1 MITIK
6 LYVPLHDNDR
16 NEKMSVHSHFIWRI
30 QCINKVESV
39 CNNIDA
45 FIGGFTVSEAVGHW
59 FDNDTHYEDKQRI
72 YEFHVD
78 GESGHYLEV
87 KHFLMQQ
94 AKIMCKSLKQECIYM
109 TIDNQQH
116 FITEDK

>member
-1 MITIK
+1 MITFK
-6 LYVPLHDNDR
+6 LYVPLHDNDGIE
-16 NEKMSVHSHFIWRI
+16 NKNVHRDFIYRMK
-30 QCINKVESV
+30 CMNKAIGE
-39 CNNIDA
+39 D

-78 GESGHYLEV
+78 GESGKVE
-87 KHFLMQQ
+87 HFLMQQ
-94 AKIMCKSLKQECIYM
+94 AKIMCKQLKQECIYM

>member
-6 LYVPLHDNDR
+6 LYIPLHDNDGI
-16 NEKMSVHSHFIWRI
+16 EKMNVHRDFIWRMK
-30 QCINKVESV
+30 CMNKVIE
-39 CNNIDA
+39 D

-72 YEFHVD
+72 YEFHVPD
-78 GESGHYLEV
+78 ESESYLEV
-87 KHFLMQQ
+87 EHFLMSQ
-94 AKIMCKSLKQECIYM
+94 AKIMCKQLKQECIYM

-116 FITEDK
+116 FIKEDK

>member
-6 LYVPLHDNDR
+6 LYVPLHDNDG
-16 NEKMSVHSHFIWRI
+16 
-30 QCINKVESV
+30 
-39 CNNIDA
+39 NNRPHQHISLMNNLADYEH
-45 FIGGFTVSEAVGHW
+45 ISGFTTYDAIGHW
-59 FDNDTHYEDKQRI
+59 FNDGVHFKDSQRI

-78 GESGHYLEV
+78 GESGYYLDVEY
-87 KHFLMQQ
+87 FLMQQ

-109 TIDNQQH
+109 TIDNEQH